1 MDPKHP
7 NTARPDP
14 FGSGFIDGLGTTDRP
29 FGLARKLRATDLRL
43 MLLRLL
49 ADKPAHGYELIKA
62 LEESSRGYYVPSPGM
77 IYPALAHLERAGF
90 AASEPE
96 GQRKRYRLTDA
107 GADHLGEQHE
117 AAEALAARFRR
128 VGERMQH
135 LRRALGTADAAAQDP
150 LGWSIP
156 PGLSDAWWELRVAV
170 GWPEQSTP
178 QETARI
184 AAILREACARIQGRQ
199 PG

>member
-1 MDPKHP
+1 MDPDP
-7 NTARPDP
+7 PATAGTDP
-14 FGSGFIDGLGTTDRP
+14 FGSGFIDGVGTTDRP
-29 FGLARKLRATDLRL
+29 FGLARKLGATDLRL

-62 LEESSRGYYVPSPGM
+62 LEERSGGYYVPSPGM
-77 IYPALAHLERAGF
+77 IYPALGHLQRAGL
-90 AASEPE
+90 AASEPQ
-96 GQRKRYRLTDA
+96 GQRKRYHLTDA
-107 GADHLGEQHE
+107 GARHLGEQHQ

-135 LRRALGTADAAAQDP
+135 LRRALGTADAAAMDP

-156 PGLSDAWWELRVAV
+156 PGLNDAWWELRVAV
-170 GWPEQSTP
+170 GWPEQPTA

-184 AAILREACARIQGRQ
+184 AAILREACARIRGGQAA
-199 PG
+199 